1 MIMNQKHIYNKAWVR
16 RALALFT
23 LLPLSLFTFAQTWKA
38 YLSYYEPTEIEQATG
53 NTIYVLASNGLYSYN
68 TSDQSLQ
75 TYDKTTVLSDCD
87 IAHIAWCQKAK
98 RLVIVYANQN
108 IDLLEQNDNVI
119 NMADYM
125 NKSMID
131 DKTVNSIDIDGAYAY
146 LSTGFGIVCLNV
158 ADATLSNTYSLG
170 FNVNYSYVDDG
181 YLYAA
186 SQQQGLWRGRLTD
199 NLLDKANWSRVGN
212 YSARQKTM
220 DPDLL
225 ALVKTLLPG
234 GPKYNHFRDMQFLNG
249 SLYTVPGG
257 YTVTADL
264 NLPGAVQV
272 LNGDS
277 WTMFEDSLE
286 RQTGVSFID
295 VTTIAVNPK
304 NPSQVFAGGRTG
316 LYEFN
321 NGKFYKLY
329 NNNNSPLESA
339 VVGNNLD
346 YTLVLGLTFDSDG
359 NLWVLNSQAKT
370 QSLLEL
376 TSDGQWNSYPQ
387 PTLMKLKGSN
397 RSLGLMKSPFF
408 DSRNLLWFSND
419 NWQLPSFY
427 AFQPSSG
434 GINAFTSPFTNED
447 GTTITLSNGVRCI
460 TEDKSGNIWVGT
472 DKGPFMLE
480 TDQITATSPILTQVK
495 VPRNDGTDY
504 ADYLLTGVDISC
516 ILIDSNNRK
525 WFGTNGNGLY
535 IISAN
540 NIQQLQHF
548 TAENSK
554 LLSNNIE
561 SLAINE
567 STGEVFIGT
576 DKGLCSYTNK
586 SLPSGGGMTKDNV
599 WAYPNPVR
607 PDYRGA
613 ITIVGLDEDADVK
626 IVTSNGTLVNQGRA
640 SGGEYKWYGIDQNS
654 GKRVASGVYM
664 VEVATASGE
673 KGVVCKI
680 AIVN

>member
-1 MIMNQKHIYNKAWVR
+1 MIMNQQHKYNKVWVR
-16 RALALFT
+16 RAMLLFT
-23 LLPLSLFTFAQTWKA
+23 LLPLYLFTFAQTWKA
-38 YLSYYEPTEIEQATG
+38 YLSYYEPTEIEQAG
-53 NTIYVLASNGLYSYN
+53 SMLYVLASNGLYSYN
-68 TSDQSLQ
+68 QSDQSLQ

-98 RLVIVYANQN
+98 RLVIDYNNQN

-119 NMADYM
+119 NIADYM
-125 NKSMID
+125 NKSMTD
-131 DKTVNSIDIDGAYAY
+131 DKTVNSINIDGAYAY

-158 ADATLSNTYSLG
+158 VDATVSNTYTLG
-170 FNVNYSYVDDG
+170 FNVNYSYIEG
-181 YLYAA
+181 NYLYAA
-186 SQQQGLWRGRLTD
+186 SAQQGLWRGSLTD

-212 YSARQKTM
+212 YTARTKTM
-220 DPDLL
+220 DPELL
-225 ALVKTLLPG
+225 ALVKTLNPG
-234 GPKYNHFRDMQFLNG
+234 GPKYNHFGDMKYVNG
-249 SLYTVPGG
+249 NLYAVPGG
-257 YTVTADL
+257 YNVRTEQM
-264 NLPGAVQV
+264 LPAEVQ
-272 LNGDS
+272 LLSGDN
-277 WTMFEDSLE
+277 WFFFEDSLQK
-286 RQTGVSFID
+286 QTGVPYID
-295 VTTIAVNPK
+295 LTTIAVNPK
-304 NPSQVFAGGRTG
+304 QPTQVFVGGRTG

-329 NNNNSPLESA
+329 NSTNSPLESA
-339 VVGNNLD
+339 VSDTNLD

-359 NLWVLNSQAKT
+359 NLWVLNSMAKT

-376 TSDGQWNSYPQ
+376 TNDGQWNTYPQ
-387 PTLMKLKGSN
+387 STLMKLQGSN
-397 RSLGLMKSPFF
+397 RSLGLLKSPFF
-408 DSRNLLWFSND
+408 DSRSLLWFSND

-427 AFQPSSG
+427 AYQPSSG

-447 GTTITLSNGVRCI
+447 GTSITLSSGVRCVV
-460 TEDKSGNIWVGT
+460 EDKSGNIWVGT
-472 DKGPFMLE
+472 DQGPFMLE
-480 TDQITATSPILTQVK
+480 PDQITATNPILTQVK

-516 ILIDSNNRK
+516 ILIDSSNRK

-535 IISAN
+535 LISAD
-540 NIQQLQHF
+540 NIHQLQHF

-554 LLSNNIE
+554 LLSDNIE

-576 DKGLCSYTNK
+576 DLGLCSYTNK
-586 SLPSGGGMTKDNV
+586 SLPSGEGMTKDNV

-613 ITIVGLDEDADVK
+613 ITIVGLDDDADVK

-654 GKRVASGVYM
+654 GKRVAAGVYM
-664 VEVATASGE
+664 VEVATAAGE

>member
-23 LLPLSLFTFAQTWKA
+23 LLPLSLFTFAQTWKT

-68 TSDQSLQ
+68 TSDKSLQ

-199 NLLDKANWSRVGN
+199 NLLDKANWRRVGN

-225 ALVKTLLPG
+225 ALVNTLNPG
-234 GPKYNHFRDMQFLNG
+234 GPKYNHFGDMKFTNG

-257 YTVTADL
+257 YNVTTDL

-272 LNGDS
+272 LSGDN
-277 WTMFEDSLE
+277 WFFFEDSLQK
-286 RQTGVSFID
+286 QTGVKYVDQTNI
-295 VTTIAVNPK
+295 TINPK
-304 NPSQVFAGGRTG
+304 NPSQVWAAGRTG

-321 NGKFYKLY
+321 DGTLLKLY
-329 NNNNSPLESA
+329 NSSNSPIVSVFPGSSDMTYH
-339 VVGNNLD
+339 VVFGTAYDNK
-346 YTLVLGLTFDSDG
+346 G
-359 NLWVLNSQAKT
+359 NLWLLNSMAT
-370 QSLLEL
+370 SQSLFKYTANGEWESHHQSALA
-376 TSDGQWNSYPQ
+376 NSNNQ
-387 PTLMKLKGSN
+387 
-397 RSLGLMKSPFF
+397 SLAMLCSPLF
-408 DSRNLLWFSND
+408 DSRGLLWIANN
-419 NWQLPSFY
+419 NWQKPSFY
-427 AFQPSSG
+427 CYQPSSG
-434 GINAFTSPFTNED
+434 GINSFASPFTNED
-447 GTTITLSNGVRCI
+447 GTSITLSNGVRCI
-460 TEDKSGNIWVGT
+460 AEDKNSNIWIGT
-472 DKGPFMLE
+472 DQGPFMLE
-480 TDQITATSPILTQVK
+480 SDQITATNPILTQVK

-516 ILIDSNNRK
+516 ILIDQNNRK
-525 WFGTNGNGLY
+525 WFGTAGNGLY
-535 IISAN
+535 LISSD
-540 NIQQLQHF
+540 NIHQLQHF

-554 LLSNNIE
+554 LLSDNIE

-576 DKGLCSYTNK
+576 NLGLCSYTNK
-586 SLPSGGGMTKDNV
+586 SLPTGEGMMKDNV

-613 ITIVGLDEDADVK
+613 ITIVGLEDDADVK

-664 VEVATASGE
+664 VEIATATGE

>member
-1 MIMNQKHIYNKAWVR
+1 MKKQRNMIIKIWAQH
-16 RALALFT
+16 T
-23 LLPLSLFTFAQTWKA
+23 LLIFTFLFSYSITFAQTWKA
-38 YLSYYEPTEIEQATG
+38 YLAYYEPTEIEQAAG
-53 NTIYVLASNGLYSYN
+53 NMLYVLASNGLYSYN
-68 TSDQSLQ
+68 QNDHSLQ

-125 NKSMID
+125 NKSMTAN
-131 DKTVNSIDIDGAYAY
+131 KTVNSINIDGAYAY
-146 LSTGFGIVCLNV
+146 LSTGFGIIKLNV
-158 ADATLSNTYSLG
+158 ADAEISNTFSLG
-170 FNVNYSYVDDG
+170 FNVNYSYIADG

-186 SQQQGLWRGRLTD
+186 SPQQGLWRGRLTD
-199 NLLDKANWSRVGN
+199 NLLDQANWIRVGN
-212 YSARQKTM
+212 YTARTKTM

-225 ALVKTLLPG
+225 ALVKTLNPG
-234 GPKYNHFRDMQFLNG
+234 GPKYNHFGDMKFVNG
-249 SLYTVPGG
+249 NLYTVPGG
-257 YTVTADL
+257 YNVSTDL
-264 NLPGAVQV
+264 NLPGTVQ
-272 LNGDS
+272 LLSGEN
-277 WTMFEDSLE
+277 WAMFEDSLQK
-286 RQTGVSFID
+286 QTNVPYID
-295 VTTIAVNPK
+295 LTTVAVNPK
-304 NPSQVFAGGRTG
+304 QPSQVFAGGRTG

-321 NGKFYKLY
+321 NGRFYKLY
-329 NNNNSPLESA
+329 NSTNSPLESA
-339 VVGNNLD
+339 VSDTNLD

-376 TSDGQWNSYPQ
+376 TSDGQWNTYPQ
-387 PTLMKLKGSN
+387 PSLMKLQGSN

-408 DSRNLLWFSND
+408 DSRSLLWFSND

-427 AFQPSSG
+427 AYQPSSG

-447 GTTITLSNGVRCI
+447 GTSITLSNGVRCVA
-460 TEDKSGNIWVGT
+460 EDKSGNIWVGT

-480 TDQITATSPILTQVK
+480 PDQITSTSPILTQVK

-516 ILIDSNNRK
+516 ILIDQHNRK
-525 WFGTNGNGLY
+525 WFGTSSNGLY
-535 IISAN
+535 LISAD
-540 NIQQLQHF
+540 NIHQLQHF

-554 LLSNNIE
+554 LLSNNIQ

-567 STGEVFIGT
+567 QTGEVFIGT
-576 DKGLCSYTNK
+576 DLGLCSYTNR
-586 SLPSGGGMTKDNV
+586 SLPTGEGMSKDNV

-607 PDYRGA
+607 PDYKGA
-613 ITIVGLDEDADVK
+613 ITIVGLDDDADVK

-664 VEVATASGE
+664 VEVATAAGE